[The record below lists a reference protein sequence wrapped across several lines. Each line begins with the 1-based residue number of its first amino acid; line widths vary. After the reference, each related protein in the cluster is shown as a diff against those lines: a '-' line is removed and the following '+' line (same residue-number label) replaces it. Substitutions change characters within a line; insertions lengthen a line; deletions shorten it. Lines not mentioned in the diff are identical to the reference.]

1 MNLYVGNISDMV
13 NESELKKIFEKF
25 GQVKSVK
32 LITDKDTGTSKGYGF
47 VEMENKEDGKK
58 ALEKANGMEI
68 NGQRLKVNIVRP
80 KNPRYRK
87 Y

>member
-25 GQVKSVK
+25 GDVKSVK
-32 LITDKDTGTSKGYGF
+32 LITDKETGSSKGYGF
-47 VEMENKEDGKK
+47 IEMENKEDGKK

-68 NGQRLKVNIVRP
+68 NGKRLKVNIARP
-80 KNPRYRK
+80 KNPKYRK
-87 Y
+87 

>member
-68 NGQRLKVNIVRP
+68 NGQRLKVNIARP
-80 KNPRYRK
+80 KNPRYRR